1 MSKAAFYAANTSAQ
15 TVVAAGSV
23 INFGDIVRRYG
34 CNCYMSGG
42 NAVVEG
48 IGYYAVD
55 ANVSFTGA
63 AASTVLVQLY
73 EDGVAI
79 PGANATVSIA
89 ANGIGSVAIPTMVRQ
104 RCCVESTITAQI
116 SGLAGT
122 VTNASVRV
130 VKL

>member
-1 MSKAAFYAANTSAQ
+1 MVKAVLYAANTNTQ

-23 INFGDIVRRYG
+23 VNFGSIVRRYG
-34 CNCYMSGG
+34 SNCYLTGG
-42 NAVVEG
+42 NAAVEG
-48 IGYYAVD
+48 TGYYAVD

-79 PGANATVSIA
+79 PGANATVLIG
-89 ANGIGSVAIPTMVRQ
+89 ANGVGSVTIPTIVRQ
-104 RCCVESTITAQI
+104 RCCVESIITANI

-130 VKL
+130 IKL